1 MINLQRSELAH
12 PSISLGPATRVAPI
26 RRDDDDM
33 APLLSEKYAL
43 KQASRLKY
51 MSPMSKLSA
60 LMSGINDV
68 DLKSSN
74 SPSPGGSPMKT
85 SVLTKQYTAPT
96 KLEVPVY
103 LRIECEYFG
112 SETGHAWRV
121 SLKFDFREKKKKD
134 NWVAR
139 YIFKEAILTF
149 EDQKQR

>member
-1 MINLQRSELAH
+1 M
-12 PSISLGPATRVAPI
+12 API
-26 RRDDDDM
+26 RRDDFET
-33 APLLSEKYAL
+33 PLLSEKYAL

-51 MSPMSKLSA
+51 VSPMAKLSV
-60 LMSGINDV
+60 LMNGIHDV
-68 DLKSSN
+68 DLKSSVG
-74 SPSPGGSPMKT
+74 SPSMAGSPMKT
-85 SVLTKQYTAPT
+85 SVITKHYNEPS

-121 SLKFDFREKKKKD
+121 TLKFDFREKKKKD

-149 EDQKQR
+149 DDQKPRQLRMDLSGP